1 MAAVAPRRFAPDS
14 LAVRLLAEQAFS
26 RAAGAPLLEGN
37 KVDLLI
43 DAQVNFEAWLAAIRS
58 AQTLVLIE
66 NYIFRDDATGRA
78 FRDALTHRAAAGV
91 RVAVIRDWL
100 GCKGQSSLAFWQPL
114 IEAGGEVRTYNPFRL
129 SSPFGWLSRDHR
141 KLVVVDNTVAFVG
154 GICVSGTWLGD
165 AERGIA
171 PWRDTAVA
179 VRGPALRDLANAF
192 ADSWATLGDALPESV
207 LEATERC
214 LPSGQVD
221 LRVVATVPNTAGLYR
236 LDQLI
241 AAMARRSLW
250 ITDAYF
256 VGVAPYVQAVSAAAR
271 DGVDVRLLVPGTSDI
286 PAVASVSRAG
296 YRPLLEAGVRV
307 FEWNGSMLHAKTAV
321 ADGRWARVGS
331 SNLNL
336 ASWIGNCELDIA
348 VEDETFARCMEMQY
362 ETDLSNATEIVLKL
376 PRRWRKAAAEAA
388 QDDAEGPTCASDA
401 VPPAA
406 TTPPSAPKA
415 SARVGPPYPRARGG
429 SSGRAAAGALRLAN
443 SVGAAIANRRVLGR
457 TESGPLLIAGI
468 VLIAC
473 AIAGAI
479 WPQIIAWP
487 LAALILWIGTSLV
500 ARYFKTRNRAQS

>member
-1 MAAVAPRRFAPDS
+1 MDVAAPRRPVADS
-14 LAVRLLAEQAFS
+14 VAVRLLAEQAFS

-43 DAQVNFEAWLAAIRS
+43 DARVNFDAWLDAIRD
-58 AQTLVLIE
+58 AQSLILIE
-66 NYIFRDDATGRA
+66 NYIFRGDATGIA
-78 FRDALTHRAAAGV
+78 FRDALTERAAAGV

-100 GCKGQSSLAFWQPL
+100 GCMGQSSVKFWQPL
-114 IEAGGEVRTYNPFRL
+114 IDAGGEVRTYNPLRFT
-129 SSPFGWLSRDHR
+129 SPFGWLSRDHR
-141 KLVVVDNTVAFVG
+141 KLLVVDSTVAFVG

-165 AERGIA
+165 PERGID

-192 ADSWATLGDALPESV
+192 ADTWATLGDALPESV
-207 LEATERC
+207 LELTERC
-214 LPSGQVD
+214 LPAGQVD
-221 LRVVATVPNTAGLYR
+221 LRVVATVPNIAGLYR

-271 DGVDVRLLVPGTSDI
+271 DGVDVRLLVPGTSDV
-286 PAVASVSRAG
+286 PAVAAISRAG

-321 ADGRWARVGS
+321 ADCRWARVGS

-348 VEDETFARCMEMQY
+348 IEDEAFARSMEAQY
-362 ETDLSNATEIVLKL
+362 ETDLGNATEIVLKL
-376 PRRWRKAAAEAA
+376 PRRKRKPNLGEEPPESNPGAAAAN
-388 QDDAEGPTCASDA
+388 AEP
-401 VPPAA
+401 PPAPA
-406 TTPPSAPKA
+406 REAPA
-415 SARVGPPYPRARGG
+415 SARRGPPYPRARGG
-429 SSGRAAAGALRLAN
+429 SSGRAAAGAMRIAN

-457 TESGPLLIAGI
+457 SESSLLLIAGV

-473 AIAGAI
+473 AIVGVL
-479 WPQIIAWP
+479 WPQIVAWP
-487 LAALILWIGTSLV
+487 LAALASWIGLALV
-500 ARYFKTRNRAQS
+500 WGWHVDRKR